1 MGEAAQYAIKMHHV
15 TKTFGK
21 VVANK
26 NVDLELK
33 TGEILALLGENGSG
47 KTTLMKSIVGLCKP
61 SNGAILFDG
70 EPIHTLATHEII
82 RKGIVLVPEGRKIFP
97 KLTVRSNLEMGAY
110 TRKGAI
116 EHSIEEIFTY
126 FPRLKERMNQLAGTL
141 SGGEQQMLAIGR
153 GLMAE
158 PKLLMLDEPSM
169 GLAPVIVE
177 EMFTIINRIHKERRL
192 PILLVEQNAYMAL
205 ETCDYCYV
213 IENGEIVLEGTSE
226 QMEASEEI
234 KKVYLGG

>member
-1 MGEAAQYAIKMHHV
+1 MIQVNNIDVSYGPVQALHHV
-15 TKTFGK
+15 S
-21 VVANK
+21 VEISQDQAVAII
-26 NVDLELK
+26 
-33 TGEILALLGENGSG
+33 GSNGAG

-61 SNGAILFDG
+61 SNGVILFDG

>member
-1 MGEAAQYAIKMHHV
+1 
-15 TKTFGK
+15 
-21 VVANK
+21 
-26 NVDLELK
+26 
-33 TGEILALLGENGSG
+33 
-47 KTTLMKSIVGLCKP
+47 
-61 SNGAILFDG
+61 
-70 EPIHTLATHEII
+70 
-82 RKGIVLVPEGRKIFP
+82 
-97 KLTVRSNLEMGAY
+97 
-110 TRKGAI
+110 
-116 EHSIEEIFTY
+116 
-126 FPRLKERMNQLAGTL
+126 
-141 SGGEQQMLAIGR
+141 
-153 GLMAE
+153 MAE

>member
-1 MGEAAQYAIKMHHV
+1 MILRIEHLVKR
-15 TKTFGK
+15 FGGL
-21 VVANK
+21 VA
-26 NVDLELK
+26 VDDLELNVYK
-33 TGEILALLGENGSG
+33 GKINALIGPNGSG
-47 KTTLMKSIVGLCKP
+47 KTTTL
-61 SNGAILFDG
+61 N
-70 EPIHTLATHEII
+70 TLATHEII

>member
-1 MGEAAQYAIKMHHV
+1 MIQVNNIDVSYGPVQALHHV
-15 TKTFGK
+15 S
-21 VVANK
+21 VEISQDQAVAII
-26 NVDLELK
+26 
-33 TGEILALLGENGSG
+33 GSNGAG

-158 PKLLMLDEPSM
+158 PKLLMLDGPSM

>member
-1 MGEAAQYAIKMHHV
+1 MIQVNNIDVSYGPVQALHHV
-15 TKTFGK
+15 S
-21 VVANK
+21 VEISQDQAVAII
-26 NVDLELK
+26 
-33 TGEILALLGENGSG
+33 GSNGAG

-177 EMFTIINRIHKERRL
+177 QMFTIINRIHKERRL

>member
-1 MGEAAQYAIKMHHV
+1 MIQVNNIDVSYGPVQALHHV
-15 TKTFGK
+15 S
-21 VVANK
+21 VEISQDQAVAII
-26 NVDLELK
+26 
-33 TGEILALLGENGSG
+33 GSNGAG

-61 SNGAILFDG
+61 SNGAILFDC

>member
-1 MGEAAQYAIKMHHV
+1 MIQVNNIDVSYGPVQALHHV
-15 TKTFGK
+15 S
-21 VVANK
+21 VEISQDQAVAII
-26 NVDLELK
+26 
-33 TGEILALLGENGSG
+33 GSNGAG
-47 KTTLMKSIVGLCKP
+47 KTTLMKRIVGLCKP
-61 SNGAILFDG
+61 SNGVILFDG

>member
-1 MGEAAQYAIKMHHV
+1 MIQVNNIDVSYGPVQALHHV
-15 TKTFGK
+15 S
-21 VVANK
+21 VEISQDQAVAII
-26 NVDLELK
+26 
-33 TGEILALLGENGSG
+33 GSNGAG

-61 SNGAILFDG
+61 SNGVILFDG

-226 QMEASEEI
+226 QMEASEVI

>member
-1 MGEAAQYAIKMHHV
+1 MI
-15 TKTFGK
+15 
-21 VVANK
+21 
-26 NVDLELK
+26 LELK
-33 TGEILALLGENGSG
+33 NIEKSFGDKKVLKGVSLRAESGKAFGMLGRNGAG

-61 SNGAILFDG
+61 SNGVILFDG

>member
-1 MGEAAQYAIKMHHV
+1 MIQVNNIDVSYGPVQALHHV
-15 TKTFGK
+15 SIEISQDQA
-21 VVANK
+21 VAII
-26 NVDLELK
+26 
-33 TGEILALLGENGSG
+33 GSNGAG

>member
-1 MGEAAQYAIKMHHV
+1 
-15 TKTFGK
+15 
-21 VVANK
+21 
-26 NVDLELK
+26 
-33 TGEILALLGENGSG
+33 
-47 KTTLMKSIVGLCKP
+47 MKSIVGLCKP

>member
-1 MGEAAQYAIKMHHV
+1 MIQVNNIDVSYGPVQALHHV
-15 TKTFGK
+15 S
-21 VVANK
+21 VEISQDQAVAII
-26 NVDLELK
+26 
-33 TGEILALLGENGSG
+33 GSNGAG

>member
-1 MGEAAQYAIKMHHV
+1 MPVQALHHV
-15 TKTFGK
+15 S
-21 VVANK
+21 VEISQDQAVAII
-26 NVDLELK
+26 
-33 TGEILALLGENGSG
+33 GSNGAG

-97 KLTVRSNLEMGAY
+97 KAHSPFESEMGAY

-234 KKVYLGG
+234 KKRSILAVDWRRDST

>member
-1 MGEAAQYAIKMHHV
+1 MIQVNNIDVSYGQVQALHHV
-15 TKTFGK
+15 S
-21 VVANK
+21 VEISQDQAVAII
-26 NVDLELK
+26 
-33 TGEILALLGENGSG
+33 GSNGAG

>member
-1 MGEAAQYAIKMHHV
+1 MIQANNIDVSYGPVQALHHV
-15 TKTFGK
+15 S
-21 VVANK
+21 VEISQDQAVAII
-26 NVDLELK
+26 
-33 TGEILALLGENGSG
+33 GSNGAG

>member
-1 MGEAAQYAIKMHHV
+1 MIQVNNIDVSYGPVQALHHV
-15 TKTFGK
+15 S
-21 VVANK
+21 VEISQDQAVAII
-26 NVDLELK
+26 
-33 TGEILALLGENGSG
+33 GSNGAG

-61 SNGAILFDG
+61 SNGVILFDG

-192 PILLVEQNAYMAL
+192 PILLVEQNANKALKITDRAYVL
-205 ETCDYCYV
+205 ETGK
-213 IENGEIVLEGTSE
+213 ITLSGTGRELLEK
-226 QMEASEEI
+226 EEV
-234 KKVYLGG
+234 KKAYLGG

>member
-1 MGEAAQYAIKMHHV
+1 MIQVNNIDVSYGPVQALHHV
-15 TKTFGK
+15 S
-21 VVANK
+21 VEISQDQAVAII
-26 NVDLELK
+26 
-33 TGEILALLGENGSG
+33 GSNGAG

-61 SNGAILFDG
+61 SNGVILFDG

-116 EHSIEEIFTY
+116 EHSREEIFTY

-213 IENGEIVLEGTSE
+213 SENGEIVLEGTSE

>member
-1 MGEAAQYAIKMHHV
+1 MIQVNNIDVSYGPVQALHHV
-15 TKTFGK
+15 S
-21 VVANK
+21 VEISQDQAVAII
-26 NVDLELK
+26 
-33 TGEILALLGENGSG
+33 GSNGAG

-97 KLTVRSNLEMGAY
+97 KLTVCSNLEMGAY

>member
-1 MGEAAQYAIKMHHV
+1 MIQVNNIDVSYGPVQALHHV
-15 TKTFGK
+15 S
-21 VVANK
+21 VEISQDQAVAII
-26 NVDLELK
+26 
-33 TGEILALLGENGSG
+33 GSNGAG

-158 PKLLMLDEPSM
+158 PKAADA
-169 GLAPVIVE
+169 G
-177 EMFTIINRIHKERRL
+177 
-192 PILLVEQNAYMAL
+192 
-205 ETCDYCYV
+205 
-213 IENGEIVLEGTSE
+213 
-226 QMEASEEI
+226 
-234 KKVYLGG
+234 